1 MASTDE
7 RTGSDDSAVVRAFDV
22 ASSYDLKAVRDLVE
36 RELGGR
42 ILSANPLLAG
52 LEGRQMIGV
61 FEYGSLVTL
70 DLSETRAQALLNHL
84 DRCAQRP
91 NKDTITDEF
100 VLHIGSDERR
110 PVGTE
115 ELHVREL
122 NRDTGLLVAVVLSRS
137 VALEYYERLVADALA
152 HLEQTIG
159 FLASKGK
166 IPRGA
171 RDITKQ
177 VGLAMLVE
185 HELAVSLAA
194 FDEPEIVWDGGQ
206 SIGALYVDLKRE
218 FDLDDRV
225 RILQQK
231 IALIS
236 RWSTFIISRLE
247 GRRAQMLEA
256 TIILLIVAEIVLALV
271 GKLH

>member
-1 MASTDE
+1 
-7 RTGSDDSAVVRAFDV
+7 
-22 ASSYDLKAVRDLVE
+22 
-36 RELGGR
+36 
-42 ILSANPLLAG
+42 
-52 LEGRQMIGV
+52 
-61 FEYGSLVTL
+61 
-70 DLSETRAQALLNHL
+70 
-84 DRCAQRP
+84 
-91 NKDTITDEF
+91 
-100 VLHIGSDERR
+100 
-110 PVGTE
+110 
-115 ELHVREL
+115 
-122 NRDTGLLVAVVLSRS
+122 VAVVLSRS

-166 IPRGA
+166 IPRGE

-231 IALIS
+231 I
-236 RWSTFIISRLE
+236 
-247 GRRAQMLEA
+247 
-256 TIILLIVAEIVLALV
+256 VLALV